1 MAFDKLDMILGTCF
15 AYQIFNCGT
24 NSHRRNRNTNG
35 RRNLRLG
42 GALNPKST
50 VDPPIDEDLP
60 LREDIRLLGR
70 FLGETLREQ
79 EGEAAFNRIEHI
91 RPAAVRFRRNG
102 DLQARDQ
109 LEATLRSLSQDVTV
123 WVARAFTYFSQLSN
137 LAEDLHYNRR
147 RRAHQLAGSPPR
159 KAVCRLPWSGW
170 LRLRRRSCGYFLL
183 QLRNC
188 KYSRLELT
196 LSTQSA
202 TKYFSAGWH
211 GTSIT
216 RKI

>member
-15 AYQIFNCGT
+15 AYQIFNYGT

-42 GALNPKST
+42 GALNPKLT

-109 LEATLRSLSQDVTV
+109 LEEA
-123 WVARAFTYFSQLSN
+123 
-137 LAEDLHYNRR
+137 
-147 RRAHQLAGSPPR
+147 
-159 KAVCRLPWSGW
+159 
-170 LRLRRRSCGYFLL
+170 
-183 QLRNC
+183 
-188 KYSRLELT
+188 
-196 LSTQSA
+196 
-202 TKYFSAGWH
+202 
-211 GTSIT
+211 
-216 RKI
+216 